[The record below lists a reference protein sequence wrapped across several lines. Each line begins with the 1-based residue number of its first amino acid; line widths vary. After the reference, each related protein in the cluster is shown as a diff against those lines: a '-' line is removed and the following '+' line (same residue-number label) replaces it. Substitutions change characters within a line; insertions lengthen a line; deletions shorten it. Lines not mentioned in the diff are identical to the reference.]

1 MAVEF
6 GLLGEIQAHLDG
18 REMPLGTLRQRAV
31 LAALLTDANQLVSV
45 ESIVARVWGEE
56 PPDGVRDTLYG
67 YLSRLR
73 QALTAAPGVDLVRR
87 SGGYVL
93 AVDEQSVDLRR
104 FHDLVDRARSTGDQ
118 NEALTLFERALAL
131 WRGEAF
137 ARLDSPW
144 FNGVRAGLDRQRIE
158 AESDHADLM
167 LLRGRH
173 DELLADLPARAAAR
187 PLDERIAG
195 QLMLSLY
202 RRGRPAEALE
212 HYERIRLRLADDLG
226 TDPSP
231 PLQHLYQRILA
242 ADPTLAGPQPAPRE
256 ALSVVPRQ
264 LPAPPGLFTARAEEL
279 AYLTAA
285 VADGSDTAVGICAIG
300 GSGGIGKTSLVLRWA
315 HTHLDRFT
323 DGQLYA
329 DLRGFGPGFGPVS
342 PSTVIRGFLE
352 ALGVAPNA
360 IPVDPDTQAALYR
373 SLLAG
378 RRMLIVLDNARD
390 AQQVVPLL
398 PGSPTCTVLVT
409 SRREL
414 AALTATHR
422 ARPIALDVLSPD
434 ESRELLIGHLGPDRV
449 RAEPAAV
456 STLVDQCAGLPL
468 ALGIVAARAATRPQL
483 PLATLARELRDA
495 SARLDALDAGELN
508 VNLRAVFSSSCAA
521 LPGAAATVFAL
532 LGLVPTDDISLA
544 AVASLIGVPATRAG
558 ELLRQ
563 LEATYL
569 VHQQAPGRF
578 RMHDLVRLHAAEQA
592 TETVDAETREAA
604 LRRLVEFYLH
614 TAYAADRLL
623 DPWRPPLT
631 VGCPTP
637 GCAPERM
644 GGVAESMAW
653 FDREHPHLLSAQQ
666 VSVTH
671 GWHRQVWQLAR
682 TLATFHARRGRKRD
696 QVTVWQAGVAA
707 ADSEGDPAVQAM
719 AHRFLGQA
727 IQWLGDIRATVARF
741 QVAIA
746 YAEQA
751 GDLAEKAR
759 TCFALG
765 VTWGLEGDHE
775 QSLAHYR
782 LAVGIFRSLGDAVEE
797 ARGLNGVGWSLA
809 QLGRY
814 DEARA
819 ACEQAVELYRRHE
832 HPDAAADTLH
842 SLGYID
848 HQTGR
853 HTEALAYYQQA
864 RTVYAEV
871 GNTRGE
877 VDCLTSLGELY
888 TSMDRRAEAQQAW
901 QEAVDLLQVQR
912 RTGEAAL
919 LRQRMSVLP
928 ARQTSRR
935 QDGSSPTTE

>member
-18 REMPLGTLRQRAV
+18 RALPLGALRQRAV

-45 ESIVARVWGEE
+45 ESLVVRVWGEE
-56 PPDGVRDTLYG
+56 PPDGVRDTLYS

-73 QALTAAPGVDLVRR
+73 QALTAAPGAEIARR

-93 AVDEQSVDLRR
+93 AVDEQSVDLHR
-104 FHDLVDRARSTGDQ
+104 FHCLVDQARSTGDQ
-118 NEALTLFERALAL
+118 DRALTLFARALGL

-144 FNGVRAGLDRQRIE
+144 FNGVRDGLDRQRLE

-167 LLRGRH
+167 LLLGRH
-173 DELLADLPARAAAR
+173 HELLADLPARAAAR

-195 QLMLSLY
+195 QFMLSLY

-212 HYERIRLRLADDLG
+212 HYERIRLRLADELG
-226 TDPSP
+226 ADPSP
-231 PLQHLYQRILA
+231 PLRHLHQRILA
-242 ADPTLAGPQPAPRE
+242 ADPTLAAPEQAHRQ
-256 ALSVVPRQ
+256 APSVVPRQ

-285 VADGSDTAVGICAIG
+285 AAAGERSETTVVISAIG
-300 GSGGIGKTSLVLRWA
+300 GSGGIGKTSLALRWA
-315 HTHLDRFT
+315 HTHIARFT

-373 SLLAG
+373 SLVAG

-390 AQQVVPLL
+390 ANQVVPLL

-434 ESRELLIGHLGPDRV
+434 ESRELLIGHLGPERV
-449 RAEPAAV
+449 GAEAPAI

-468 ALGIVAARAATRPQL
+468 ALGIVAARAAARPQL
-483 PLATLARELRDA
+483 PLATLARELQDA

-521 LPGAAATVFAL
+521 LPREAATVFAL

-544 AVASLIGVPATRAG
+544 AVASLVGGPASRAR

-569 VHQQAPGRF
+569 VHQHVPGRF

-592 TETVDAETREAA
+592 TETLEAATCDGA
-604 LRRLVEFYLH
+604 LRRLVDFYLH
-614 TAYAADRLL
+614 TACAADRLL
-623 DPWRPPLT
+623 DPWRPPIT
-631 VGCPTP
+631 IGRPAP
-637 GCAPERM
+637 GCTPERLCD
-644 GGVAESMAW
+644 VPDSMAW
-653 FDREHPHLLSAQQ
+653 FDREHPHLLSVLK
-666 VSVTH
+666 VSVRH
-671 GWHRQVWQLAR
+671 GWHRQVWQVAR
-682 TLATFHARRGRKRD
+682 ALATFHARRGRLRD
-696 QVTVWQAGVAA
+696 QLTVWQAGVAA
-707 ADSEGDPAVQAM
+707 ADAEGDPAVQAM

-727 IQWLGDIRATVARF
+727 IHWLGDIGATVARF
-741 QVAIA
+741 QVAMA

-751 GDLAEKAR
+751 GDLAEGGR
-759 TCFALG
+759 IDFALG
-765 VTWGLEGDHE
+765 VTWSVEGDHHL
-775 QSLAHYR
+775 SLTHNR
-782 LAVGIFRSLGDAVEE
+782 LALETFRSLGDPVEE
-797 ARGLNGVGWSLA
+797 ARSLNGVGWALA
-809 QLGRY
+809 HLGRY
-814 DEARA
+814 DEART
-819 ACEQAVELYRRHE
+819 ACEEAVELYRRHR
-832 HPDAAADTLH
+832 HPDAAADALH

-848 HQTGR
+848 HQTKR
-853 HTEALAYYQQA
+853 HAESLAHYQQA
-864 RTVYAEV
+864 RQVYADV
-871 GNTRGE
+871 GSTRGE

-888 TSMDRRAEAQQAW
+888 TSMDKRAEAQQAW
-901 QEAVDLLQVQR
+901 QEAVDLLHVQR
-912 RTGEAAL
+912 RTEEAAL
-919 LRQRMSVLP
+919 LRARMSVLP
-928 ARQTSRR
+928 APVRPHEPVS
-935 QDGSSPTTE
+935 

>member
-1 MAVEF
+1 MPVEF
-6 GLLGEIQAHLDG
+6 GLLGEIQAQLDG
-18 REMPLGTLRQRAV
+18 GEELPLGSLRQRAV
-31 LAALLTDANQLVSV
+31 LAALLTEVNQLVSV
-45 ESIVARVWGEE
+45 ESLVVRVWGED
-56 PPDGVRDTLYG
+56 PPDGVRDTLYS

-73 QALTAAPGVDLVRR
+73 QALTAAPGVDIVRR
-87 SGGYVL
+87 PGGYLL
-93 AVDEQSVDLRR
+93 AVDQQSVDLHR
-104 FHDLVDRARSTGDQ
+104 FHDLVDQARSTDDRDQ
-118 NEALTLFERALAL
+118 ALALFERALGL

-158 AESDHADLM
+158 AESDHAELM

-212 HYERIRLRLADDLG
+212 HYERIRLRLADELG
-226 TDPSP
+226 TDPSAA
-231 PLQHLYQRILA
+231 LQRLHQRILA
-242 ADPTLAGPQPAPRE
+242 ADPTLAAPQQPARE
-256 ALSVVPRQ
+256 ALSLVPRQ

-279 AYLTAA
+279 AHLTTA
-285 VADGSDTAVGICAIG
+285 VANGDGSDTAVVISAIG

-315 HTHLDRFT
+315 HAHLDWFP

-329 DLRGFGPGFGPVS
+329 DLRGFGPGFGPVP

-352 ALGVAPNA
+352 ALGVAPAA

-378 RRMLIVLDNARD
+378 RRMLVVLDNARD
-390 AQQVVPLL
+390 ANQVVPLL

-422 ARPIALDVLSPD
+422 ARQIALDVLSPD
-434 ESRELLIGHLGPDRV
+434 ESRELLVGHLGAERV
-449 RAEPAAV
+449 GAEPAAV

-468 ALGIVAARAATRPQL
+468 ALGIIAARAATRPQL

-508 VNLRAVFSSSCAA
+508 VNLRAVFSSSVAA
-521 LPGAAATVFAL
+521 LPDAAATVFAL

-544 AVASLIGVPATRAG
+544 AVASLIGVPAVRAG
-558 ELLRQ
+558 GLLRQ
-563 LEATYL
+563 LEGTYL
-569 VHQQAPGRF
+569 VHQHVPGRF
-578 RMHDLVRLHAAEQA
+578 RMHDLVRLHAAERA
-592 TETVDAETREAA
+592 AETLDAETRDAA
-604 LRRLVEFYLH
+604 LRRLVDFYLH

-623 DPWRPPLT
+623 DPRRPPLT
-631 VGCPTP
+631 VGSPTP
-637 GCAPERM
+637 GCTPEQPA
-644 GGVAESMAW
+644 GVAESMAW
-653 FDREHPHLLSAQQ
+653 FDREHPHLLSVQQ
-666 VSVTH
+666 VSVAH
-671 GWHRQVWQLAR
+671 GWYRQVWQLAR

-696 QVTVWQAGVAA
+696 QVTVWHAGAAA
-707 ADSEGDPAVQAM
+707 ADAEGDPAVQAM

-727 IQWLGDIRATVARF
+727 THWLDDIRATVARF
-741 QVAIA
+741 EVAIT
-746 YAEQA
+746 YAGQA
-751 GDLAEKAR
+751 GNLAEEAR
-759 TCFALG
+759 AHFSLG
-765 VTWGLEGDHE
+765 VMWSLEGDHGL
-775 QSLAHYR
+775 SLTHHR
-782 LAVGIFRSLGDAVEE
+782 LALQIFRTLGDSVEE
-797 ARGLNGVGWSLA
+797 ARTLNGLGWALA
-809 QLGRY
+809 HLGRY

-819 ACEQAVELYRRHE
+819 ACEQAVELYRRHR

-848 HQTGR
+848 HQTKR
-853 HTEALAYYQQA
+853 HTEALAYYQHA
-864 RTVYAEV
+864 REVYADV

-888 TSMDRRAEAQQAW
+888 TSMDRPAEAQQAW

-919 LRQRMSVLP
+919 LRQRMSALP
-928 ARQTSRR
+928 AQRTPHS
-935 QDGSSPTTE
+935 G

>member
-1 MAVEF
+1 MPVEF
-6 GLLGEIQAHLDG
+6 GLLGEIQAQLDG
-18 REMPLGTLRQRAV
+18 REMPLGALRQRAV

-45 ESIVARVWGEE
+45 ESLVVRVWGEE
-56 PPDGVRDTLYG
+56 PPDGVRDTLYS

-73 QALTAAPGVDLVRR
+73 QALTAAPGVDLARR
-87 SGGYVL
+87 SGGYLL
-93 AVDEQSVDLRR
+93 AVDEQSVDLHR
-104 FHDLVDRARSTGDQ
+104 FHDLVDQARSTGDQ
-118 NEALTLFERALAL
+118 DRALTLFERALAL

-144 FNGVRAGLDRQRIE
+144 FNGVRDGLDRQRLE

-173 DELLADLPARAAAR
+173 HELLADLPARAAAR

-212 HYERIRLRLADDLG
+212 HYERIRLRLADELG
-226 TDPSP
+226 ADPSP
-231 PLQHLYQRILA
+231 PLQRLHQRILA
-242 ADPTLAGPQPAPRE
+242 ADPTLTVPQPAPRE

-285 VADGSDTAVGICAIG
+285 VADGDQSDTTVVISAIG

-315 HTHLDRFT
+315 HTHLDRFA

-378 RRMLIVLDNARD
+378 RQMLIVLDNARD
-390 AQQVVPLL
+390 ANQVVPLL

-422 ARPIALDVLSPD
+422 ARPIALDVLSPH
-434 ESRELLIGHLGPDRV
+434 ESRELLIGHLGPERV
-449 RAEPAAV
+449 AAEPAAV

-508 VNLRAVFSSSCAA
+508 VNLRAVFSSSVAA
-521 LPGAAATVFAL
+521 LSREAATVFAL
-532 LGLVPTDDISLA
+532 FGLVPTDDISLP
-544 AVASLIGVPATRAG
+544 AVASLIGVPATRAR

-569 VHQQAPGRF
+569 VHQHVPGRF

-592 TETVDAETREAA
+592 TETVDAETRDAA
-604 LRRLVEFYLH
+604 LRRLVDFYLH

-623 DPWRPPLT
+623 DPWRPPIT
-631 VGCPTP
+631 IGCPAP
-637 GCAPERM
+637 GCTPEQAH
-644 GGVAESMAW
+644 GVAESMAW
-653 FDREHPHLLSAQQ
+653 FDTEHPHLLSVQQ
-666 VSVTH
+666 VSVSR

-682 TLATFHARRGRKRD
+682 ALATFHARRGRKRD
-696 QVTVWQAGVAA
+696 QVTVWQAGAAA
-707 ADSEGDPAVQAM
+707 ADAEGDPAVQAM

-741 QVAIA
+741 QIAMA

-751 GDLAEKAR
+751 GDLAEEAR
-759 TCFALG
+759 SHFALG
-765 VTWGLEGDHE
+765 VTWSFEGDH
-775 QSLAHYR
+775 QQALTHNR
-782 LAVGIFRSLGDAVEE
+782 LAVGMFRSLADPVEE
-797 ARGLNGVGWSLA
+797 ARCLNGVGWSLA
-809 QLGRY
+809 LLERY

-819 ACEQAVELYRRHE
+819 ACEQAVELYRRHR
-832 HPDAAADTLH
+832 HPDAAADALH

-848 HQTGR
+848 QQTGR
-853 HTEALAYYQQA
+853 HAEALAYYQQA
-864 RTVYAEV
+864 RTVYADV

-888 TSMDRRAEAQQAW
+888 TSMGKRTEAQQAW

-919 LRQRMSVLP
+919 LRQRMSVVP
-928 ARQTSRR
+928 AQQT
-935 QDGSSPTTE
+935 GG